1 MAAQQELKQ
10 QVMDGLDRSC
20 GGIEEVISSI
30 DLGNV
35 NFSQLR
41 SELVRRIATLDRRL
55 EQHSE
60 ELDDYFVQLIVLRM
74 ENYAQFVAKL
84 DDLSEAIGRYGG
96 QDATAESFEESFEPP
111 ADVQPSADE
120 QAPATG
126 FESQPAAQPHMPP
139 PGVPAFAEQS
149 GSPGESPSLQHEQAD
164 EAVFD
169 AGAVA
174 FDVPPSESEK
184 PMMQE
189 EVDAPTMQFSSSP
202 VPEQF
207 GWGQQTPLHEAPP
220 TPPPQQ
226 EPAEPEA
233 PPEPVFELPQ
243 TNDNGGAQGN
253 QCAPAQ
259 PEESSE
265 DQDDDLIYAQT
276 MQFSMQDIEAARR
289 GEAISMPRPGEQ
301 QQEQQSSQ
309 WDPGAGSNQDSA
321 ADQSSSAMSPGDGG
335 ETVMFDPT
343 ETSRQYNDSSY
354 QQPQQASPQQQPQPP
369 QQPQQKKKQKSKDGS
384 MITGSDL
391 MDQMDSFFD
400 FGQR

>member
-1 MAAQQELKQ
+1 MDFARLFEAEHVTIIRYASGFAGGVVFVAIIWSISAMMRRRKMAAQQELKQ

-149 GSPGESPSLQHEQAD
+149 GSPGESPD
-164 EAVFD
+164 
-169 AGAVA
+169 
-174 FDVPPSESEK
+174 
-184 PMMQE
+184 
-189 EVDAPTMQFSSSP
+189 
-202 VPEQF
+202 
-207 GWGQQTPLHEAPP
+207 
-220 TPPPQQ
+220 
-226 EPAEPEA
+226 
-233 PPEPVFELPQ
+233 
-243 TNDNGGAQGN
+243 
-253 QCAPAQ
+253 
-259 PEESSE
+259 
-265 DQDDDLIYAQT
+265 
-276 MQFSMQDIEAARR
+276 R
-289 GEAISMPRPGEQ
+289 
-301 QQEQQSSQ
+301 
-309 WDPGAGSNQDSA
+309 
-321 ADQSSSAMSPGDGG
+321 
-335 ETVMFDPT
+335 
-343 ETSRQYNDSSY
+343 
-354 QQPQQASPQQQPQPP
+354 
-369 QQPQQKKKQKSKDGS
+369 KSVV
-384 MITGSDL
+384 
-391 MDQMDSFFD
+391 
-400 FGQR
+400 